1 MKGEQHLTRPEQY
14 ERVYKQGKSWAN
26 SLLVM
31 KVAPNSLDLSR
42 YGLSVSRRVGKAVVR
57 NKTKRRLREIVRA
70 APLKP
75 GWDIIFIARP
85 PIASAQFAA
94 INEAATSLLCRARLM
109 VEGPVAY
116 KQ

>member
-14 ERVYKQGKSWAN
+14 EQVYKQGRSWVNA
-26 SLLVM
+26 LLVM
-31 KVAPNSLDLSR
+31 KTVPNNLGFSR

-57 NKTKRRLREIVRA
+57 NKTKRRLRELLQV

-75 GWDIIFIARP
+75 GWDIVFIARP
-85 PIASAQFAA
+85 AIANAKFGAVS
-94 INEAATSLLCRARLM
+94 EAVASLLCRARLL
-109 VEGPVAY
+109 VEGSVAC